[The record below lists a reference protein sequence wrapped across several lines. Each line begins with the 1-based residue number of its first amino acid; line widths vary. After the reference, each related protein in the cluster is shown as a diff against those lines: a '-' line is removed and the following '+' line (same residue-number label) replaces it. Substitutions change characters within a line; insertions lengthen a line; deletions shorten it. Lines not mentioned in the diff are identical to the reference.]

1 MTLGTIALSGA
12 NASDFTL
19 GGGCAAGASLS
30 SGGSCAILVTFAPT
44 GAGSRGATL
53 TVTGTLPALSCYESS
68 WNPAITDPVSVTLT
82 ATLSGTGVISAD
94 NIVIH
99 PTTPSTLYAGLR
111 GAGVYRSAD
120 SGANWAL
127 TAGQPASTNITAL
140 LINKN
145 DPTMLY
151 AGAYGAGVYKSTDS
165 GATWT
170 SCAALSNAN
179 VRTLT
184 LDNAGKLYAG
194 TEAGVFVSAD
204 ACASWAAMSAGLPE

>member
-1 MTLGTIALSGA
+1 MTLGTISLSGA

-19 GGGCAAGASLS
+19 GGACANGALLA
-30 SGGSCAILVTFAPT
+30 SGGNCTILVTFTPT
-44 GAGSRGATL
+44 GAGSRGASL
-53 TVTGTLPALSCYESS
+53 SVTGTLPALGSVETAFD
-68 WNPAITDPVSVTLT
+68 PTITDPVSVTLT

-170 SCAALSNAN
+170 ACAELSNMN

-184 LDNAGKLYAG
+184 LDNAGKVYVG
-194 TEAGVFVSAD
+194 TEAGVFLSVD
-204 ACASWAAMSAGLPE
+204 ACSSWAAMSSGLP